1 VSSDGLPLALSA
13 HLDRASAGRR
23 PGRPRL
29 ARPYMIA
36 GGRTKAVGAQ
46 FALEALVWRTPQGER
61 RLPSVQFEHRDLLL
75 LSSEPVS
82 IAELAA
88 RLRVPVGV
96 AGALIEDLADEGL
109 VTITEPVCN
118 ERIDIELLERV
129 LHGLRAI

>member
-1 VSSDGLPLALSA
+1 MN
-13 HLDRASAGRR
+13 RR

-36 GGRTKAVGAQ
+36 GGRTEAVGAQ
-46 FALEALVWRTPQGER
+46 FALETLVWRTPTGER
-61 RLPSVQFEHRDLLL
+61 RLPSVQFEHRDVLL

-82 IAELAA
+82 VAELAA

-96 AGALIEDLADEGL
+96 AGALIEDLTDMGL
-109 VTITEPVCN
+109 VAVTEPASDQ
-118 ERIDIELLERV
+118 RIDIALLEKV